1 MASQETK
8 AIEVANK
15 ALKTTHQLALLVQEL
30 KRQVDDLKS
39 KINEHTP
46 CSSGERNLKKYESKS
61 DQMDD
66 TTIMD
71 RRAMAHRKY
80 GNGTFMMPSTD
91 LKLEDVVEEV

>member
-1 MASQETK
+1 MASQETN

-15 ALKTTHQLALLVQEL
+15 ALKATHQLALLVQEL
-30 KRQVDDLKS
+30 KRQVDGLKS
-39 KINEHTP
+39 KIDEQ
-46 CSSGERNLKKYESKS
+46 GERDLKKYESKS

>member
-15 ALKTTHQLALLVQEL
+15 ALKATHQLALLVQEL
-30 KRQVDDLKS
+30 KRQVDGLKS
-39 KINEHTP
+39 KIDGQGEP
-46 CSSGERNLKKYESKS
+46 SSKKYESKS

-66 TTIMD
+66 TAIMD